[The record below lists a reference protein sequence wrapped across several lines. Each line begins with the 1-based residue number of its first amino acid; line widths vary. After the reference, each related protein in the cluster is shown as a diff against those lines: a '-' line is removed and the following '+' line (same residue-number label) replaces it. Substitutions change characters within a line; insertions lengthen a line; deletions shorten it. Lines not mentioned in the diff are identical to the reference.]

1 MKLLL
6 VEDDEMLGRATMNAL
21 QRESLRVDWVRNG
34 MDAKIAARS
43 HEYDAILLDLG
54 LPDMAGEQF
63 LQQLRGL
70 KNNTPVIV
78 LTARDQMRDRV
89 NALDLGAD
97 DYLVKPVDLAELGAR
112 LRAVRRRASATNDAS
127 NVQVHGP
134 LELEQGSRTVR
145 WCGAE
150 VMLTGKEFDVLEA
163 LLMRRPRVVS
173 RKQIED
179 VLYGWG
185 DEIESNA
192 IEVYVHFLRRK
203 FTPGLIVTVRGKGYQ
218 IGNEDVL
225 RAEAA
230 RKARQAS

>member
-97 DYLVKPVDLAELGAR
+97 DYLVKPVDLEEVTARVRAITRRAQQAR
-112 LRAVRRRASATNDAS
+112 LGDGSVLSHGELRLQPARRAAVWKGTLVPLTNREFWL
-127 NVQVHGP
+127 
-134 LELEQGSRTVR
+134 LETLVR
-145 WCGAE
+145 KKGQI
-150 VMLTGKEFDVLEA
+150 
-163 LLMRRPRVVS
+163 VS
-173 RKQIED
+173 RERLEEA
-179 VLYGWG
+179 LYGWG
-185 DEIESNA
+185 DEIDSNTV
-192 IEVYVHFLRRK
+192 EVYIHHLRRK
-203 FTPGLIVTVRGKGYQ
+203 LGPGLIRTVRGLGYH
-218 IGNEDVL
+218 L
-225 RAEAA
+225 AEADSEVSGVHGA
-230 RKARQAS
+230 